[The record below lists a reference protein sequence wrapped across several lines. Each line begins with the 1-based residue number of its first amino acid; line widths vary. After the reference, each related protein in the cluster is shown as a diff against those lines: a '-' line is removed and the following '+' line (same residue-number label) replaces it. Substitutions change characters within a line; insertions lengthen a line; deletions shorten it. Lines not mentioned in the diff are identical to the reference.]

1 MHKFL
6 KKRKM
11 PDSPADSRSMA
22 SKLAKS
28 ISHRDHVLLRPEL
41 HIGPTNKETALL
53 GTVSGPGQR
62 ILFASHSHIPGLST
76 ILDEILVNVCD
87 HRIRIAGS
95 PFPVKTLTVTYN
107 DGVVTVKN
115 DGNGI
120 PVTKLESGKWNPS
133 VCLGELLSSTNY
145 DDSEERL
152 GGGRNGVGSAVTN
165 IGVNDS
171 AETCWQDD
179 QGDRWAFSQEW
190 KDNMAMRAHQKS
202 KKVRKAWGR
211 RSRSSD

>member
-1 MHKFL
+1 MGKKMCDRKKCCIVIFVHIFFLPIFFSPPFHPAIQPRALSNQLRMYQINCVCVKSTARVIKSTLFETNAYSNTYFFQTMHKFL

-62 ILFASHSHIPGLST
+62 IPFASHSHIPGLST

-95 PFPVKTLTVTYN
+95 PL
-107 DGVVTVKN
+107 
-115 DGNGI
+115 
-120 PVTKLESGKWNPS
+120 
-133 VCLGELLSSTNY
+133 
-145 DDSEERL
+145 R
-152 GGGRNGVGSAVTN
+152 
-165 IGVNDS
+165 
-171 AETCWQDD
+171 
-179 QGDRWAFSQEW
+179 
-190 KDNMAMRAHQKS
+190 S
-202 KKVRKAWGR
+202 KPLP
-211 RSRSSD
+211 